1 MAAKPLAL
9 LLSLLLAGILIA
21 SLGVGSTDVI
31 GLAEGIQAAL
41 AMFGLGEPLE
51 KYQALAELRVIRICA
66 TVGVGAALA
75 LSGALLQGVFRNDLA
90 SPSIIGVSS
99 GAGLGASLAILVIG
113 GYGPRFMIESA
124 VGVGPIVVTFAA
136 LIGAGACAWLVTT
149 LATAG
154 GRISVPMLLLVGI
167 AVNAIA
173 AGLLAAIQSYALRDY
188 DVSQALFSW
197 VFGRLED
204 RSPFQ
209 VSLLWVGLLLS
220 ASVIP
225 FVALELDLFS
235 TGEEDA
241 QGLGVNT
248 VRVKFLAILAASASA
263 AIAVSVAGQISFIGL
278 VVPHVLRRITTA
290 SHRAILPLCLLAGP
304 VFLAGTELVQRSLLG
319 DAHLQPGVT
328 MSLLGGPFFLFLLVR
343 HRKELRAW

>member
-1 MAAKPLAL
+1 MAARPLAIL
-9 LLSLLLAGILIA
+9 LTLLLAGILVA
-21 SLGVGSTDVI
+21 SLGVGSTDAV
-31 GLAEGIQAAL
+31 GVADGVRGVL
-41 AMFGLGEPLE
+41 AMLGLGEPLE
-51 KYQALAELRVIRICA
+51 QYQVLVELRVNRILA

-113 GYGPRFMIESA
+113 GYGPRFMIENA
-124 VGVGPIVVTFAA
+124 VGFGPVIVTLAA
-136 LIGAGACAWLVTT
+136 LIGAASCAWLVTT
-149 LATAG
+149 LSTSN

-173 AGLLAAIQSYALRDY
+173 AGILAAIQSWALRDY

-204 RSPFQ
+204 RSAFQ
-209 VSLLWVGLLLS
+209 VGLLWSGL
-220 ASVIP
+220 ASCALVIP
-225 FVALELDLFS
+225 FVALELDLFA

-241 QGLGVNT
+241 RGLGVNT
-248 VRVKFLAILAASASA
+248 ARVKLLAILAASASA

-278 VVPHVLRRITTA
+278 VVPHVVRRITTA
-290 SHRAILPLCLLAGP
+290 SHRAVLPLCLLAGP
-304 VFLAGTELVQRSLLG
+304 VFLAGTELAQRALLG
-319 DAHLQPGVT
+319 GSHLQPGVT

>member
-1 MAAKPLAL
+1 MSARPLAIL
-9 LLSLLLAGILIA
+9 LTLLLAGILVA
-21 SLGVGSTDVI
+21 SLGVGSTEVVGVADGVRGALAML
-31 GLAEGIQAAL
+31 GLAE
-41 AMFGLGEPLE
+41 PLE
-51 KYQALAELRVIRICA
+51 QYQVLVELRVTRLLA
-66 TVGVGAALA
+66 TVGVGASLA

-90 SPSIIGVSS
+90 SPAIIGVSS

-113 GYGPRFMIESA
+113 GYGPRFMIENA
-124 VGVGPIVVTFAA
+124 VGFGPVAVTVSALVGAA
-136 LIGAGACAWLVTT
+136 SCAWLVTT
-149 LATAG
+149 LSTAN

-173 AGLLAAIQSYALRDY
+173 AGLLAAIQSWALRDY

-204 RSPFQ
+204 RSSFQ
-209 VSLLWVGLLLS
+209 VGLLWSGLVAS
-220 ASVIP
+220 ALVIP
-225 FVALELDLFS
+225 FVALELDLFA

-241 QGLGVNT
+241 RSLGVNT
-248 VRVKFLAILAASASA
+248 VRVKLLTILAASAAA

-278 VVPHVLRRITTA
+278 VVPHVVRRITSA
-290 SHRAILPLCLLAGP
+290 SHRAVLPLCLLAGP

-319 DAHLQPGVT
+319 GSHLQPGVT

-343 HRKELRAW
+343 HRRELRAW